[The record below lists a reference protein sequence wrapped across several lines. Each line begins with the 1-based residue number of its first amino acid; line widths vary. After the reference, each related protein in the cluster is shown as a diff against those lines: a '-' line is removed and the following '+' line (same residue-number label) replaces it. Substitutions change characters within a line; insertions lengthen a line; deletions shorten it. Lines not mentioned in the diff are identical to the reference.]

1 MKKIAD
7 MMRSE
12 LITEVARLRAQ
23 VGALGDKLR
32 AQVEECELLRS
43 QNDYLQELLEGD
55 KSDHARTLPVPSDGP
70 TTRPSSP
77 RAIHL
82 DELAAALEAS
92 ETARKER
99 AGEACPLCG
108 KTEIHAHEFE
118 WDDEDVN

>member
-55 KSDHARTLPVPSDGP
+55 KSDRARTLPVPSDGP

-77 RAIHL
+77 HAIHL

-108 KTEIHAHEFE
+108 KTEIHAHEFD